1 MIKWKST
8 LQHLWFQAVRA
19 CHLYYLS
26 KFTDFFETV
35 TFVMLKRF
43 DMVNLYHVA
52 HHSIMPVS
60 WHNQVTLTIVLL
72 RFNSLHCFQISV
84 WWGVKFLPGGHS
96 TFFGFINTFVHVVI
110 YSYFLTIT
118 LFPATR
124 RIFFWWK
131 TFYPFFQIAQ
141 FLLIFV
147 HAFQLLWKNE
157 CNYPIA
163 FVYFIGGH
171 AVLFYILV
179 MQKMVSFSSLLSL
192 NFCAKIH

>member
-1 MIKWKST
+1 MFKRNGCIFSP
-8 LQHLWFQAVRA
+8 VV
-19 CHLYYLS
+19 
-26 KFTDFFETV
+26 FF
-35 TFVMLKRF
+35 K
-43 DMVNLYHVA
+43 
-52 HHSIMPVS
+52 
-60 WHNQVTLTIVLL
+60 
-72 RFNSLHCFQISV
+72 ISV

-96 TFFGFINTFVHVVI
+96 TFFGFVNTFVHVVI

-171 AVLFYILV
+171 AVLFYVLV
-179 MQKMVSFSSLLSL
+179 MQKMVSCS
-192 NFCAKIH
+192 KIVRNRTIKKTPNYCCRNWTNKLARWTCKFQHGNCRLVRYLHNVMSTF